1 MSHNTMT
8 TLETDGVVV
17 FKVLSLEELVVHRA
31 ALLAAA
37 MAAPELKA
45 AATVD
50 TLPVLGAFGAHGY
63 PSSQH
68 NLAVRELRKVVH
80 AAAVSAVF
88 QDIAK
93 DQNLEQL
100 IDR

>member
-1 MSHNTMT
+1 MT

-17 FKVLSLEELVVHRA
+17 FKVLSLEELAVHRA

-63 PSSQH
+63 PSTFICSYVTS
-68 NLAVRELRKVVH
+68 NVARYDLFCV
-80 AAAVSAVF
+80 
-88 QDIAK
+88 
-93 DQNLEQL
+93 
-100 IDR
+100 